1 MQLKKD
7 KNNLFKM
14 MVNHEYKKMPF
25 GNIIVFKRHFP
36 ARESKMILVYKMVYS
51 DFPKDIE
58 MFVIQI

>member
-36 ARESKMILVYKMVYS
+36 ARESKNDTCI
-51 DFPKDIE
+51 
-58 MFVIQI
+58 